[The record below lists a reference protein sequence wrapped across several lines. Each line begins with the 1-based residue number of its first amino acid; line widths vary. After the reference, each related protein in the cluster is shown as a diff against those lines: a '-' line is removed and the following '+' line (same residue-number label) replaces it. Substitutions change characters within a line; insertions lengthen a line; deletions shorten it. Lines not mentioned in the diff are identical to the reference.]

1 MVAAKPHCPHCE
13 AIELRRNGRS
23 GFWQRQILSRL
34 GYFPWECGQCRV
46 VYMLKL
52 RSRGYRPAP
61 TGTSPSRL
69 LQQLLLKDQG

>member
-1 MVAAKPHCPHCE
+1 MVAAKPRCPRCE

-23 GFWQRQILSRL
+23 GFWQRQVFSRL

-52 RSRGYRPAP
+52 RSWGYRPAP
-61 TGTSPSRL
+61 AGASTRRL
-69 LQQLLLKDQG
+69 LEQLMLKDHG